1 MKGGRE
7 PTGFAGD
14 LSSANR
20 SVRENNPTVRT
31 EAWPDPNKEVLS
43 KRKVSANSTR
53 KSTANSSGKKRS
65 SSRGPKKHGHRS
77 EKRGHGKSCPG
88 LGISIKDGL
97 DNILEKLRIKLTEG
111 ERNRVE
117 GAMKKAGKGKG
128 GCNTVAVKKLFDGE
142 EPVKNKAMI
151 AYNKLKDGEGIKS
164 NLTQGL
170 KRLADGK
177 ITKAD
182 KECLDMPDESLEKND
197 YCKNSNNPQVKSRL
211 DKLKANLQS
220 KIKEDQA
227 KIAKQAEEKAERDR
241 QRQMKTNNNRKI
253 KKCVNN
259 ALDLAPFS
267 AKLLPIKPEHKVEDI
282 EPLLADVSARYDKL
296 KQECDQFKKQSSPY
310 NTQRLAI
317 QSNIASMQSAIRTKT
332 KELEEKKEAAKKAKQ
347 EEAFAA
353 KNLENARIE
362 REKAEEDKNKKDA
375 AKKAKHEEAFAAK
388 KLAVEVENKRLAEEA
403 KKKTQ
408 KEKLE
413 AEAAEKKRL
422 AAEAQDKREKE
433 LAEKE
438 AETARLKVV
447 EAEKQAREQAL
458 KAEEEK
464 KKKQAAEE
472 KARKLALKAEEVRV
486 AAEEERKRRE
496 AAEEEAKKQ
505 ALKAEEVRVAAEA
518 AEKKSEEEAIKLKIE
533 AEKKLKIEA
542 ERLEAEK
549 KKEAAEAKQN
559 EERERL
565 EAEKL
570 EAEKLEAGKE
580 KEAQTLLKTAEI
592 TLELKLKGD
601 ALEKEREINKK
612 NTESLKKI
620 ESELRSLKK
629 AVDKNSTAEEQKI
642 LKSLEETI
650 KSWITHKVK

>member
-7 PTGFAGD
+7 PTGVAGD
-14 LSSANR
+14 LSSADR
-20 SVRENNPTVRT
+20 SVRKNNPIVRT
-31 EAWPDPNKEVLS
+31 KAWSDPLS
-43 KRKVSANSTR
+43 KRKVPANSTR

-65 SSRGPKKHGHRS
+65 SSRGSKKHGHRS

-88 LGISIKDGL
+88 PGISIKDGL

-142 EPVKNKAMI
+142 VRVKNRAMI

-182 KECLDMPDESLEKND
+182 KECLDMPDESLEKNY

-220 KIKEDQA
+220 KIKEEQA

-241 QRQMKTNNNRKI
+241 QRQMRTNRNRKM
-253 KKCVNN
+253 KKCVSDSKELY
-259 ALDLAPFS
+259 AELDKA
-267 AKLLPIKPEHKVEDI
+267 LPIKRGMKIEDLDLLYKDVQIKI
-282 EPLLADVSARYDKL
+282 ENL
-296 KQECDQFKKQSSPY
+296 KQECDQFKSGSTSYKKTRTMVLDKVASLQ
-310 NTQRLAI
+310 NAI
-317 QSNIASMQSAIRTKT
+317 KT
-332 KELEEKKEAAKKAKQ
+332 KRKELAEKKAAAEKAKQ
-347 EEAFAA
+347 EEA
-353 KNLENARIE
+353 L
-362 REKAEEDKNKKDA
+362 
-375 AKKAKHEEAFAAK
+375 AAK
-388 KLAVEVENKRLAEEA
+388 KLAVEVENKRLADEA
-403 KKKTQ
+403 KKKEQ

-447 EAEKQAREQAL
+447 EAENKRKEAEEKALIEKQKKKAAEKKAEQERKLAAEQAL
-458 KAEEEK
+458 KAENLRLEKIAAENKAAEEK
-464 KKKQAAEE
+464 KKT
-472 KARKLALKAEEVRV
+472 
-486 AAEEERKRRE
+486 
-496 AAEEEAKKQ
+496 EEARI
-505 ALKAEEVRVAAEA
+505 KADLAEN
-518 AEKKSEEEAIKLKIE
+518 KVKEEAEKLKIE
-533 AEKKLKIEA
+533 AEKKLKIET
-542 ERLEAEK
+542 EKLEAEK

-570 EAEKLEAGKE
+570 EAKKLEAEKE

-592 TLELKLKGD
+592 THELKLKED
-601 ALEKEREINKK
+601 ALKTEKEINEK

-620 ESELRSLKK
+620 ESELRSLKR

>member
-7 PTGFAGD
+7 PTGVAGD
-14 LSSANR
+14 LSSADR
-20 SVRENNPTVRT
+20 SVRKNNPIVRT
-31 EAWPDPNKEVLS
+31 KAWSDPLS
-43 KRKVSANSTR
+43 KRKVPANSTR

-65 SSRGPKKHGHRS
+65 SSRGSKKHGHRS

-88 LGISIKDGL
+88 PGISIKDGL

-142 EPVKNKAMI
+142 VRVKNRAMI

-182 KECLDMPDESLEKND
+182 KECLDMPDESLEKNY

-220 KIKEDQA
+220 KIKEEQA

-241 QRQMKTNNNRKI
+241 QRQMRTNRNRKM
-253 KKCVNN
+253 KKCVSDSKELY
-259 ALDLAPFS
+259 AELDKA
-267 AKLLPIKPEHKVEDI
+267 LPIKRGMKIEDLDLLYKDVQIKI
-282 EPLLADVSARYDKL
+282 ENL
-296 KQECDQFKKQSSPY
+296 KQECDQFKSGSTSYKKTRTMVLDKVASLQ
-310 NTQRLAI
+310 NAI
-317 QSNIASMQSAIRTKT
+317 KT
-332 KELEEKKEAAKKAKQ
+332 KRKELAEKKAAAEKAKQ

-362 REKAEEDKNKKDA
+362 REKAEEDKNKKA
-375 AKKAKHEEAFAAK
+375 AAEKAKQEEALAAK
-388 KLAVEVENKRLAEEA
+388 KLAVEVENKRLADEA
-403 KKKTQ
+403 KKKEQ

-447 EAEKQAREQAL
+447 EAENKRKEAEEKALIEKQKKKAAEKKAEQERKLAAEQAL
-458 KAEEEK
+458 KAENLRLEKIAAENKAAEEK
-464 KKKQAAEE
+464 KKT
-472 KARKLALKAEEVRV
+472 
-486 AAEEERKRRE
+486 
-496 AAEEEAKKQ
+496 EEARI
-505 ALKAEEVRVAAEA
+505 KADLAEN
-518 AEKKSEEEAIKLKIE
+518 KVKEEAEKLKIE
-533 AEKKLKIEA
+533 AEKKLKIET
-542 ERLEAEK
+542 EKLEAEK

-570 EAEKLEAGKE
+570 EAKKLEAEKE

-592 TLELKLKGD
+592 THELKLKED
-601 ALEKEREINKK
+601 ALKTEKEINEK

-620 ESELRSLKK
+620 ESELRSLKR